1 VTRNRPSSALL
12 GLVAALC
19 LAACGTAPV
28 TDDGSG
34 VVLLDSNRDTA
45 LVRLER
51 DLSWGEVAA
60 AVLDNAGDGWQ
71 VRELN
76 SGAMPRAGDVLAVP
90 LRPVNP
96 TSVYTNGYRTLPI
109 LCYHQFA
116 PGDRASHQLELAATD
131 FEQQL
136 GYLADNGY
144 QTLTMADIE
153 AILARGEPVPDKA
166 VVLTIDDGYHSVY
179 DVAWPLLQRYQAR
192 ATLFIYP
199 DFIGGGKALSWAQL
213 QEMAASGLVEIQSH
227 GKSHASLSRLPE
239 DQSEDAYRARLRE
252 EISDPKPLFQR
263 QLGTAPVYLSYP
275 YGNSSETAADELA
288 RAGFRL
294 AATVTRGDNTVFTD
308 PYLLHRTMIYDHHSL
323 QDFKNFVAGFKK
335 VPLR

>member
-1 VTRNRPSSALL
+1 MTRSSTSSTLLALMAAL
-12 GLVAALC
+12 GVAAC
-19 LAACGTAPV
+19 STAPS
-28 TDDGSG
+28 TEDGSG
-34 VVLLDSNRDTA
+34 VAVLISDGDTA

-51 DLSWGEVAA
+51 ELGWAEVAE
-60 AVLDNAGDGWQ
+60 AVLGNAGAGWQ

-76 SGAMPRAGDVLAVP
+76 GANMPRAGDVLAVP

-96 TSVYTNGYRTLPI
+96 TSVYPHGYRTLPI
-109 LCYHQFA
+109 LCYHQFTHEEH
-116 PGDRASHQLELAATD
+116 ASHQLELAARN

-136 GYLADNGY
+136 AYLVDNGY
-144 QTLTMADIE
+144 QTLTMADVE
-153 AILARGEPVPDKA
+153 AILARGEPIPDKA
-166 VVLTIDDGYHSVY
+166 VVLTIDDGYRSVY

-199 DFIGGGKALSWAQL
+199 DFIGGGKALNWDHL
-213 QEMAASGLVEIQSH
+213 REMAGSGLIEVESH
-227 GKSHASLSRLPE
+227 GKSHASLSRLPG
-239 DQSEDAYRARLRE
+239 DHSETAYRARLQE
-252 EISDPKPLFQR
+252 EINAPRPLFQR
-263 QLGTAPVYLSYP
+263 ELGAPPVYLSYP

-288 RAGFRL
+288 RADFRL

-323 QDFKNFVAGFKK
+323 QDFRNFVAAFKK